1 MSLAADRE
9 LRGQNA
15 ALPALAAFLATAMCM
30 SDLYI
35 VLITF
40 AGAHWDLD
48 GEANKID
55 YAR

>member
-15 ALPALAAFLATAMCM
+15 ALPALAAFLAMAMYI

-55 YAR
+55 YAQ